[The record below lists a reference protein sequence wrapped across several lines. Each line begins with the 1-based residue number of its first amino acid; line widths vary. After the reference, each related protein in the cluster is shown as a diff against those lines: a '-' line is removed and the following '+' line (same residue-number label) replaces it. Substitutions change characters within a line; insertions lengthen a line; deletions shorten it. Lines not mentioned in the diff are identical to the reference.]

1 MAKTLADLSHP
12 ILMLVT
18 EPTPSLVDIAVQA
31 TSGGVA
37 SGQWRDKSANI
48 DDIVRFLA
56 PEIIA
61 SVSNRALLVANLATP
76 SASVIAQSF
85 NPRLDGLH
93 FPEGAASG
101 DYVVKSSKFADLDS
115 IVTTQ
120 IRCHGPGKLGIT
132 GESVHSVDAA
142 KLAESSGADYIV
154 AGTIFATTSH
164 PDRPGAGLDYLAAV
178 CKAVS
183 IPVIAIGGITPE
195 NTSDC
200 LKAGAAGV
208 AVLSRIMHAG
218 DPMAAAADYR
228 AALNAS

>member
-1 MAKTLADLSHP
+1 MAKTLADINRP

-18 EPTPSLVDIAVQA
+18 EPTEHLIDIAVQA
-31 TSGGVA
+31 VDGGVDIV
-37 SGQWRDKSANI
+37 QWRDKSAAI

-56 PEIIA
+56 PDLIA
-61 SVSNRALLVANLATP
+61 SIANRALIVANLATP

-101 DYVVKSSKFADLDS
+101 DYVVKSTKFADIDS
-115 IVTTQ
+115 IITTQ

-142 KLAESSGADYIV
+142 KKAADSGADYIV
-154 AGTIFATTSH
+154 AGTIFQSATH
-164 PDRPGAGLDYLAAV
+164 PDIPGAGLDYLTAV

-183 IPVIAIGGITPE
+183 IPVIAIGGITPA
-195 NTSDC
+195 NARDC
-200 LKAGAAGV
+200 IDAGAAGV
-208 AVLSRIMHAG
+208 AILSGIMAAT
-218 DPMAAAADYR
+218 DPRAAAALYR
-228 AALNAS
+228 RALDA